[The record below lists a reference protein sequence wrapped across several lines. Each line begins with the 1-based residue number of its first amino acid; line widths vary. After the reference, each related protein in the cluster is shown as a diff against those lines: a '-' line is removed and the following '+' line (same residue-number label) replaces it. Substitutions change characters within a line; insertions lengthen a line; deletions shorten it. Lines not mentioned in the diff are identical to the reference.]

1 MNSKYLFTVSFL
13 FVVLASTLFASAN
26 TPTPT
31 LTSVGGAVTAVQPV
45 LVSAVADGAVNAVS
59 VDSSRVADR
68 VAVLKAQYL
77 RTRITAVQAREKY
90 TLAKQKAVRVRAEYV
105 DTQAKWIDAKK
116 AYVAATNSTNATE
129 MKRAAVGKGQDFLQ
143 KQIDRMISHLELVRS
158 KVEGMEVLE
167 DDEKILILADLD
179 VDIAEFEDIKAR
191 AENVTDADVLR
202 NLSIEVKEAWI
213 DSRKGVARAVGK
225 MECAHEENMVE
236 QVQKFTR
243 TTENA
248 IFQLE
253 KRGIDT
259 AEADALLN
267 AYKNHLQLAKGELD
281 AAKEQFAAGNT
292 EEGRSHVQASHRYV
306 VAAHNEL
313 KGVVREI
320 REAIKKARQQAQ

>member
-1 MNSKYLFTVSFL
+1 MNSKYLFTASFL

-31 LTSVGGAVTAVQPV
+31 LTSVGGTATAQPV
-45 LVSAVADGAVNAVS
+45 LVSAVADGVVNAVS
-59 VDSSRVADR
+59 ADSSRVADR
-68 VAVLKAQYL
+68 VAVLKAQYM
-77 RTRITAVQAREKY
+77 RARITAVQARETY
-90 TLAKQKAVRVRAEYV
+90 TLAKQKAVKVRAEYD
-105 DTQAKWIDAKK
+105 DTKTKWIDAKR
-116 AYVAATNSTNATE
+116 AYVAAANSTNATE
-129 MKRAAVGKGQDFLQ
+129 MKKAAVGKGQDFLQ

-158 KVEGMEVLE
+158 KVEGMDVLE
-167 DDEKILILADLD
+167 DEEKILILADLD
-179 VDIAEFEDIKAR
+179 VDIAGFEDIKAR

-202 NLSIEVKEAWI
+202 NLSIEVKEAWL

-225 MECAHEENMVE
+225 IECAHEENLVE

-243 TTENA
+243 STENA

-292 EEGRSHVQASHRYV
+292 DEARNHIRASHRYV
-306 VAAHNEL
+306 VEAHNEL
-313 KGVVREI
+313 KGVVSEVKERI
-320 REAIKKARQQAQ
+320 RNARAH

>member
-1 MNSKYLFTVSFL
+1 MNSKYLFTASFL

-31 LTSVGGAVTAVQPV
+31 LTSVGGAGATAQPV
-45 LVSAVADGAVNAVS
+45 LVSAVADGVMNAVS
-59 VDSSRVADR
+59 ADSSRVADR
-68 VAVLKAQYL
+68 VAVLKAQYM
-77 RTRITAVQAREKY
+77 RARITAVQARETY
-90 TLAKQKAVRVRAEYV
+90 TLAKQKAVKVRAEYD
-105 DTQAKWIDAKK
+105 DTKTKWIDAKR
-116 AYVAATNSTNATE
+116 AYVAAANSTNATE
-129 MKRAAVGKGQDFLQ
+129 MKKAAVGKGQDFLQ

-158 KVEGMEVLE
+158 KVEGMDVLE
-167 DDEKILILADLD
+167 DEEKILILADLD
-179 VDIAEFEDIKAR
+179 VDIAGFEDIKAR

-202 NLSIEVKEAWI
+202 NLSIEVKEAWL

-225 MECAHEENMVE
+225 IECAHEENLVE

-243 TTENA
+243 STENA

-292 EEGRSHVQASHRYV
+292 DEARNHIRASHRYV
-306 VAAHNEL
+306 VEAHNEL
-313 KGVVREI
+313 KGVVSEVKERI
-320 REAIKKARQQAQ
+320 RNARAH